1 MLGVGKSDGNS
12 LVHCCFVVTPS
23 LNAVQVTTITWYNY
37 PLHCW
42 NHQIAPSRRWK
53 GLIANHDHMWD
64 FVITFWHFITEV
76 NRTWRMFGL
85 SLTSN
90 SAINFF
96 THLKVHP
103 DFEPVFMHFGSL
115 ILLEPQVLQDTY
127 MCTCNYI
134 VLKSSVKPYLTLYL
148 KVR

>member
-1 MLGVGKSDGNS
+1 MLGIGKSDGNS

-64 FVITFWHFITEV
+64 FVITFWHLITEV

-90 SAINFF
+90 SGINFF

-103 DFEPVFMHFGSL
+103 DFEPFVL
-115 ILLEPQVLQDTY
+115 CILGLWFTW
-127 MCTCNYI
+127 N
-134 VLKSSVKPYLTLYL
+134 LKCCKTHACVHVITLY
-148 KVR
+148 

>member
-1 MLGVGKSDGNS
+1 
-12 LVHCCFVVTPS
+12 
-23 LNAVQVTTITWYNY
+23 
-37 PLHCW
+37 
-42 NHQIAPSRRWK
+42 
-53 GLIANHDHMWD
+53 
-64 FVITFWHFITEV
+64 
-76 NRTWRMFGL
+76 MFGL

-115 ILLEPQVLQDTY
+115 IHLEPQVLQDTY

-134 VLKSSVKPYLTLYL
+134 VLKSSVKPYLTFNRIWLLTFKHHQFTKLNRYIIRDVEVFHPL
-148 KVR
+148 RNTILQVLPECKLGPDGRIG